1 MPNHVSSNLTITGPR
16 EDVRRFVSAVDRT
29 AAAGEAFD
37 FNGVVGPMPEE
48 LVGTRSPTSIQT
60 QQEIDA
66 LWAEWNRRKDAGELK
81 DWEIRDGKPW
91 GLGITQAASS
101 ALIAKYGADNWYE
114 WAHTNWGTKWGAYD
128 TGAWVVT
135 DCSTSGLTTATISY
149 DTAWSPATPFFERAS
164 LMYPT
169 LVFDTE
175 YADEGGGFVG
185 TTSFENGDICDHDY
199 EWNSPEGI
207 AVRESVGYAPD
218 EDEDEDLDESETT
231 TVTA

>member
-1 MPNHVSSNLTITGPR
+1 MPNHVSSNLTITGPAD
-16 EDVRRFVSAVDRT
+16 DVRRFVSAVDRT

-37 FNGVVGPMPEE
+37 FNGVLPIPKE

-60 QQEIDA
+60 QQEIDT
-66 LWAEWNRRKDAGELK
+66 LWAEWNKRKNAGELK
-81 DWEIRDGKPW
+81 DWEIKEGKPFS
-91 GLGITQAASS
+91 LGITQAASE

-114 WAHTNWGTKWGAYD
+114 WTHSNWGTKWGAYD
-128 TGAWVVT
+128 TEGWDVT
-135 DCSTSGLTTATISY
+135 DCAVSGLTTASISY
-149 DTAWSPATPFFERAS
+149 NTAWSPATSFFERAS

-185 TTSFENGDICDHDY
+185 AASFESGDICEHDY

-207 AVRESVGYAPD
+207 DVRESVGYPPD
-218 EDEDEDLDESETT
+218 EDEGEDEPA